1 MLKWQKGVLSYYYKV
16 SFFRLALWF
25 DFYRPGQTQSP
36 FWILDPNW
44 HVNIWWNHVTSHSLT
59 LLMEEFLV
67 RMMSCNSPNLFN
79 SCKFPTNLR
88 HIWRTL
94 LWDRVKDW
102 IENKIINS
110 EIEVKVTPPFGLG
123 ISGFCKVT
131 FFFKIFSISL
141 DTPPPPSFKND
152 ATCLLKSILSL

>member
-1 MLKWQKGVLSYYYKV
+1 MRNKHEIETCTFGFYYINFTRYWPSIIINFFPRKHPNIAACQEMLKWQKGVLSYYYKV
-16 SFFRLALWF
+16 SFFRLELWF

-36 FWILDPNW
+36 FWIFDPSW
-44 HVNIWWNHVTSHSLT
+44 HVNIWWKHVTSHFLT

-79 SCKFPTNLR
+79 SRKFPTNLR

-102 IENKIINS
+102 IEK
-110 EIEVKVTPPFGLG
+110 
-123 ISGFCKVT
+123 
-131 FFFKIFSISL
+131 
-141 DTPPPPSFKND
+141 
-152 ATCLLKSILSL
+152 